1 MGVTE
6 AKREYNRKWAEE
18 HPDQRREAR
27 KRYYWANRDKEIQQS
42 LDWGKANP
50 DKVREIDR
58 RYKAKHRKI
67 LNEKQKAYRLRNH
80 SKVIAAEQL
89 KTRVYRARRAKAK
102 SDEHTLAE
110 LHRYWRD
117 RGIDPK
123 RCTYCDAW
131 YTKWGHDWKHSQG
144 DHVVPLHRG
153 GTDTMDNMMPCC
165 WSCNASKSDR
175 ILYAEWTPPNMR
187 EAT

>member
-6 AKREYNRKWAEE
+6 AKREYNRKYHEE
-18 HPDQRREAR
+18 HRDRRREQR
-27 KRYYWANRDKEIQQS
+27 QRYYLANRDKEIQQS

-50 DKVREIDR
+50 EKVRESNL

-67 LNEKQKAYRLRNH
+67 LGEKQKAYRLKNH
-80 SKVIAAEQL
+80 SKVLVAEQA
-89 KTRVYRARRAKAK
+89 KTRIYRARLAKAK
-102 SDEHTLAE
+102 SDSHTIPE
-110 LHRYWRD
+110 LHQYWRD
-117 RGIDPK
+117 KGIDPK

-131 YTKWGHDWKHSQG
+131 YTKWGHGWKHSQG
-144 DHVVPLHRG
+144 DHVVPLRTG

-175 ILYAEWTPPNMR
+175 ILYEEWTPPNAK
-187 EAT
+187 EAA